1 MVQTVC
7 LLPHKSIVKIDPS
20 NGRTGLL
27 LVEQDDDLEKTTG
40 AQVEDTLVQPT
51 QEDLAYV
58 TVSNMTSCSSCV
70 NAGTVI
76 GEATEVEIVEDKSKS
91 HD

>member
-1 MVQTVC
+1 MVVQ
-7 LLPHKSIVKIDPS
+7 VKVDPS
-20 NGRTGLL
+20 DVKARPL
-27 LVEQDDDLEKTTG
+27 LVEQDDDLEQTTG
-40 AQVEDTLVQPT
+40 IQVEDTLVQPT
-51 QEDLAYV
+51 QEGLTYV